1 MNPDRSN
8 KTFLTSSHDATVLV
22 WDLRSDAAVVC
33 PPLPPP
39 LFVYRRA
46 QGKADGGSFLMMQ
59 GRLNHMEGPS
69 IVEWDST
76 GQIWAVA
83 LPETSYIMLYS
94 SASFDVVS
102 FTRMSH
108 DNEAFCSRTLR

>member
-1 MNPDRSN
+1 
-8 KTFLTSSHDATVLV
+8 
-22 WDLRSDAAVVC
+22 
-33 PPLPPP
+33 
-39 LFVYRRA
+39 
-46 QGKADGGSFLMMQ
+46 MMQ

>member
-1 MNPDRSN
+1 
-8 KTFLTSSHDATVLV
+8 
-22 WDLRSDAAVVC
+22 
-33 PPLPPP
+33 
-39 LFVYRRA
+39 
-46 QGKADGGSFLMMQ
+46 
-59 GRLNHMEGPS
+59 MEGPS

-102 FTRMSH
+102 YARSIIQDDLEM
-108 DNEAFCSRTLR
+108 CS